1 MGEEFEVS
9 PSISFKKAAIIYIII
24 NSICALVIY
33 YFLRNSTQTIAA
45 TVFIALVI
53 GTLLFWKFRVAIAF
67 IGIVILLMTKTID
80 LKHTVEFMNLDVIL
94 FLIGM
99 MILVGLLRRSGFF
112 RWFLAWGLKISRFE
126 PWRMLIIFIVIAA
139 VMAAL
144 VDEVTSILF
153 TTALVLDFSAFF
165 KVKPI
170 RLTMVVV
177 LATNIGSSWTVLGN
191 PIGILIALRSGLTFE
206 DFLKNSFPIGI
217 ISLIS
222 IIILALLWMRRD
234 LIYFKKR
241 IKEASDEQLD
251 NFLEDLGTVEDK
263 KMFLISTIIFFGVII
278 SLALHHRL
286 ELFMGLELN
295 TMLVGTSILGAG
307 LIMLWQR
314 NIARELLMTEVDWW
328 TLVFFMFLFA
338 KAGCLKYVGL
348 TDVIAQSLYNLSGGD
363 NTPLLITMILWLSG
377 ITSAAADNVVVVSTF
392 IPVIQFLNQQI
403 DTPLLWWALLFGGC
417 YGGNMTMVGS
427 TANIIAL
434 GILEDKRGYHMTL
447 RYWLK
452 IGFLG
457 AVIPMLIGTIGLIFY
472 HFLFQ

>member
-1 MGEEFEVS
+1 MGEEFEAS
-9 PSISFKKAAIIYIII
+9 PSIDIRKAVFIYIII
-24 NSICALVIY
+24 NTVCAFILY
-33 YFLRNSTQTIAA
+33 RLLNDATQTIAA
-45 TVFIALVI
+45 TVFFALVI

-67 IGIVILLMTKTID
+67 IGIVILLLTKTID
-80 LKHTVEFMNLDVIL
+80 LKHTVEFMSLDVIL

-99 MILVGLLRRSGFF
+99 MIIVGLLRRSGFF
-112 RWFLAWGLKISRFE
+112 RWFLAWGLKISKFE
-126 PWRMLIIFIVIAA
+126 PWRMLIIFIIIAA

-153 TTALVLDFSAFF
+153 TTALVLDFSSFF

-206 DFLKNSFPIGI
+206 DFLRYSFPIGV

-222 IIILALLWMRRD
+222 IIILALLWMKRD
-234 LIYFKKR
+234 LVYFKAR
-241 IKEASDEQLD
+241 IQEASEDQLD
-251 NFLEDLGTVEDK
+251 SFLKELGTVEDK
-263 KMFLISTIIFFGVII
+263 KLFLGSTIIFFAVIV

-307 LIMLWQR
+307 LVMLWRR
-314 NIARELLMTEVDWW
+314 NIARDLLMKGVDWW

-348 TDVIAQSLYNLSGGD
+348 TDIIAKSLFNLSGGD
-363 NTPLLITMILWLSG
+363 NIPLLIVIILWLSG
-377 ITSAAADNVVVVSTF
+377 FTSAAADNVVVVSTF
-392 IPVIQFLNQQI
+392 IPVLQFLSQQI
-403 DTPLLWWALLFGGC
+403 DSPLLWWALLFGGC

-457 AVIPMLIGTIGLIFY
+457 AIIPMLIGTVGLILY
-472 HFLFQ
+472 HFLSY